1 MVLKTGIRYD
11 CETKEQV
18 EYTYEEEET
27 PIVEPEAP
35 QPTIEAYL
43 LDYEFRISMLEL
55 GGEV

>member
-55 GGEV
+55 GG